1 MQVTVL
7 GSGTARPTARRASAG
22 YLVEWSGGALLLDAS
37 AGTHM
42 RALKAGL
49 DPARLLAVVL
59 SHHHPDHTADL
70 AALLSARRQEKATTA
85 LAIVGPPGTAELV
98 ERFRAVYGASLETPH
113 RVDTFP
119 WRGPGI
125 AIDAFPA
132 RHAAGAVCLRLA
144 ADGKVLA
151 YSGDTGDGEGVR
163 AACRDADLALLEC
176 SSRAPREGH
185 LTPDDC
191 EAIVEAARPRRVL
204 LTHLGA
210 DVEPR
215 LPAAEDGLVVP
226 L

>member
-7 GSGTARPTARRASAG
+7 GSGTAKPTHRRACAG
-22 YLVEWSGGALLLDAS
+22 YLVEWGQDALLLEAS
-37 AGTHM
+37 AGTYM

-49 DPARLLAVVL
+49 DPARLVAVVF
-59 SHHHPDHTADL
+59 SHLHPDHTADL
-70 AALLSARRQEKATTA
+70 AGLLSARRQEKATAT

-98 ERFRAVYGASLETPH
+98 ERFRAVYGQALDTPV
-113 RVDTFP
+113 RVDAFP
-119 WRGPGI
+119 WRAPGL

-132 RHAAGAVCLRLA
+132 RHSAGAVCLRLA
-144 ADGKVLA
+144 ADGKVLGF
-151 YSGDTGDGEGVR
+151 SGDTGDGEGVR

-176 SSRAPREGH
+176 TSREPGEGH
-185 LTPDDC
+185 LTPADC
-191 EAIVEAARPRRVL
+191 AAIVADARPRRVL

-210 DVEPR
+210 DVEPA